1 MSVYLD
7 IPINLSPIFKKIL
20 KNLGI
25 VNSNSIHKAKFIFIY
40 PFNDS
45 IIKLCQSLNIQY
57 INNFNYIF
65 TGNYLQ
71 SNYLLM
77 DYLYNNDYRYKKYL
91 LYYLVFNNKNYTFL
105 EKTFLLESHTNK
117 KNKWLLFDEDL
128 QYQKIIYNYH
138 EIYTTIKDLTY
149 SNWRLQKIISN
160 QPPVDIIKC
169 YVFFFSYSNYKK
181 VFLHSLIPVIID
193 DDNYHL
199 AHTYFSPTKYNY
211 FYKRILKIINNTI
224 VIYNNLFT
232 HTHNSQ
238 YSYSVL
244 EYTFHTDSSYKNKL
258 FLHNVHIL
266 PTITWSSLIY
276 TVYYD
281 VFSYLKNRTLHN
293 RFTLIYNDYQKH
305 EKNKNKINQTNKTNK
320 TNQKNRFSHYLALLL
335 FIIIIFVFIK
345 WYVHMYFKSLTNL

>member
-7 IPINLSPIFKKIL
+7 IPINLLPIFKKIL
-20 KNLGI
+20 KNLEI
-25 VNSNSIHKAKFIFIY
+25 VNSKSIHKAKFIFIY

-105 EKTFLLESHTNK
+105 EKSFLLESPN

-128 QYQKIIYNYH
+128 HYQKIIYNYH

-149 SNWRLQKIISN
+149 SNWRLQKMLSK
-160 QPPVDIIKC
+160 PTYIIKC
-169 YVFFFSYSNYKK
+169 YVFFFNYSHYKK
-181 VFLHSLIPVIID
+181 VFLHSLIPVID

-199 AHTYFSPTKYNY
+199 AHIYFSPTKYNY

-224 VIYNNLFT
+224 LIYNNLFT
-232 HTHNSQ
+232 HTYNSK
-238 YSYSVL
+238 YSYSIL
-244 EYTFHTDSSYKNKL
+244 EYIFHTDSSYKNKL
-258 FLHNVHIL
+258 FLHNVHVL
-266 PTITWSSLIY
+266 PTITWPSLIY

-281 VFSYLKNRTLHN
+281 MFSYLKNRTLN
-293 RFTLIYNDYQKH
+293 RFTLIYNDYQMH
-305 EKNKNKINQTNKTNK
+305 QINQINKK
-320 TNQKNRFSHYLALLL
+320 NQKNRLSHYIALLL
-335 FIIIIFVFIK
+335 FIVIIFIFIK
-345 WYVHMYFKSLTNL
+345 WYVHMYFKSLSNL